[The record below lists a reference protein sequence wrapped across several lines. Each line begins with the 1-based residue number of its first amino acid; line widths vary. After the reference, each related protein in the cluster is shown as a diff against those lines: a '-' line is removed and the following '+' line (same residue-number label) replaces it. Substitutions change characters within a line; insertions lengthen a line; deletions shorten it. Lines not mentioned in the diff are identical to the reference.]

1 MQNKNIYRS
10 FFGLSKDPFTP
21 EIDRKDIMETAA
33 VKGVQSRILHAV
45 DIGAATLVTG
55 EIGSG
60 KSTALRYVIGGFHP
74 SQYRIVYITATSG
87 SILELYRQI
96 SYEMNIGLSSNS
108 KAVMTRSIKEEI
120 LELVHKKMKVV
131 LVIDEASLLRLSVFA
146 ELHTLTQFDKDSK
159 PHLSL
164 VLAGQNN
171 LADNL
176 RYRDSLPLAS
186 RVVGR
191 AHLKGVTRLEMQQY
205 LDHHLLLA
213 GIEHSVFEENAVTA
227 IHQGS
232 GGLFRKANH
241 LARGALIA
249 AATSKATMVSA
260 EHVRLAATEIF

>member
-1 MQNKNIYRS
+1 MMHDTYRS
-10 FFGLSKDPFTP
+10 FFGLSKAPFTQ
-21 EIDRKDIMETAA
+21 EIDRNDIMETAA
-33 VKGVQSRILHAV
+33 IKSVQDRILHAV

-60 KSTALRYVIGGFHP
+60 KSTSLRYVICGFHP
-74 SQYRIVYITATSG
+74 SQYKVVYVTATSG
-87 SILELYRQI
+87 SIIELYRQI
-96 SYEMNIGLSSNS
+96 CHAMNIDLSSNS
-108 KAVMTRSIKEEI
+108 KAVMTKRIRAEV

-146 ELHTLTQFDKDSK
+146 ELHTLGQFEKDSK
-159 PHLSL
+159 PYLPF
-164 VLAGQNN
+164 VLAGQGN

-191 AHLKGVTRLEMQQY
+191 VHLKGVTRMEMQQY
-205 LDHHLLLA
+205 LDHHLMLA
-213 GIEHSVFEENAVTA
+213 GIEHSIFDETAVTA

-249 AATSKATMVSA
+249 AARSKTTMISA
-260 EHVRLAATEIF
+260 DHVRLAATEIF

>member
-1 MQNKNIYRS
+1 MHDTYRS
-10 FFGLSKDPFTP
+10 FFGLSKAPFTQ
-21 EIDRKDIMETAA
+21 EIDRADIMETAA
-33 VKGVQSRILHAV
+33 IKGVQGLILHAV

-60 KSTALRYVIGGFHP
+60 KSTSLRYVIDGFHP
-74 SQYRIVYITATSG
+74 SQYKVVYVTATSG

-96 SYEMNIGLSSNS
+96 CHAMDIDLASNS
-108 KAVMTRSIKEEI
+108 KAVMTKRIKAEV

-131 LVIDEASLLRLSVFA
+131 LVVDEASLLRLNVFA
-146 ELHTLTQFDKDSK
+146 ELHTLSQFEKDSK
-159 PHLSL
+159 PYLPL

-191 AHLKGVTRLEMQQY
+191 AHLKGVTRMEMQQY
-205 LDHHLLLA
+205 LDHHLMLA
-213 GIEHSVFEENAVTA
+213 GVEHSVFDETAVTA

-241 LARGALIA
+241 LARGALVA
-249 AATSKATMVSA
+249 ASRSKAAMVSA
-260 EHVRLAATEIF
+260 DHVRLAATEIF

>member
-1 MQNKNIYRS
+1 MKNSYRS

-21 EIDRKDIMETAA
+21 EIDRKEILETAA
-33 VKGVQSRILHAV
+33 IKGVQSRILHAIE
-45 DIGAATLVTG
+45 IGAATLVTG

-60 KSTALRYVIGGFHP
+60 KSTALRYVMGGLHP
-74 SQYRIVYITATSG
+74 SSHKVVYITANSG

-96 SYEMNIGLSSNS
+96 AQEMNINLSSNS
-108 KAVMTRSIKEEI
+108 KAVMTKGIKAEV

-131 LVIDEASLLRLSVFA
+131 LVIDEASLLRLGVFA
-146 ELHTLTQFDKDSK
+146 ELHTLIQFEKDSK
-159 PHLSL
+159 PHFPL

-176 RYRDSLPLAS
+176 RYRSSLPLAS

-191 AHLKGVTRLEMQQY
+191 AHLKGVARMEMQQY

-213 GIEHSVFEENAVTA
+213 GIEHSIFEENSITA

-249 AATSKATMVSA
+249 AAKSKATMVSA